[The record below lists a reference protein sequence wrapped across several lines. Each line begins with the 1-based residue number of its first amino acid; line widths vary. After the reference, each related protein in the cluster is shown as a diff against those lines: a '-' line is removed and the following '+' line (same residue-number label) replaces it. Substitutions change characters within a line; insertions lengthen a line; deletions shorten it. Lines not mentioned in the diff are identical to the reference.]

1 MTDEDMRMVVDREL
15 ALLSLSVRCSPQQL
29 DELLDPDFREIGAS
43 GQLWTRAETIAA
55 LINDHPG
62 LETAIDVTE
71 MAAEP
76 LTGDLIQLIY
86 VSSRQ
91 GRRARRSSLWRR
103 SAGTWRVVFHQGTLI
118 SDR

>member
-1 MTDEDMRMVVDREL
+1 MTDDDIQMVVDREL
-15 ALLSLSVRCSPQQL
+15 ALLSLPVRRSPQRL

-43 GQLWTRAETIAA
+43 GQLWTRAATIAA
-55 LINDHPG
+55 LISDHPDS
-62 LETAIDVTE
+62 ETALDVTE

-76 LTGDLIQLIY
+76 LTGDLIQVMY

-91 GRRARRSSLWRR
+91 GKRARRSSLWRR
-103 SAGTWRVVFHQGTLI
+103 SAGAWRVIFHQGTPI